1 MEKEL
6 TIVIPCRNEEEYI
19 GRLLEEISLQG
30 VGATEIIL
38 ADANSTDRTVE
49 EALSSSLQLGL
60 KLKIAPGGLPAV
72 GRNRGAFLAKTK
84 YILFVDADVTFTHK
98 CSLLDCLDQMKE
110 GDYDMMTTTPVH
122 RGDTN
127 IRASLLFFLNK
138 ISTRWLSRR
147 DPFAIGAFTLV
158 KKGRFDELE
167 KFDGLGGYDEEV
179 KHTEDWLLSK
189 KVSPSKFLLITDL
202 ITQDDRRFKKFG
214 YWRMVKLIWFNWL
227 NRNNREY
234 YLKDAGYWLHY
245 S

>member
-98 CSLLDCLDQMKE
+98 FSLLDCLDQMKE
-110 GDYDMMTTTPVH
+110 GDYDMMSTTPVY

-147 DPFAIGAFTLV
+147 EPFAIGAFTLV
-158 KKGRFDELE
+158 KKE
-167 KFDGLGGYDEEV
+167 KFDELGGYDEEV

-189 KVSPSKFLLITDL
+189 KILPSKFLLITDL

-234 YLKDAGYWLHY
+234 YLNDAGYWLHY

>member
-38 ADANSTDRTVE
+38 ADANSTDGTVE

-84 YILFVDADVTFTHK
+84 YVLFVDADVTFTHK

-147 DPFAIGAFTLV
+147 EPFAIGAFTLV
-158 KKGRFDELE
+158 KKE
-167 KFDGLGGYDEEV
+167 KFDELGGYDEEV

-189 KVSPSKFLLITDL
+189 KILPSKFLLITDL

-214 YWRMVKLIWFNWL
+214 YRRMVKLIWFNWL

-234 YLKDAGYWLHY
+234 YLNDAGYWLHY

>member
-30 VGATEIIL
+30 VGATKIIL
-38 ADANSTDRTVE
+38 ADAKSTDRTVE
-49 EALSSSLQLGL
+49 EARNAAYQLGL
-60 KLKIAPGGLPAV
+60 KLEIAPGGLPAR
-72 GRNRGAFLAKTK
+72 GRNQGAFLSKTK
-84 YILFVDADVTFTHK
+84 YILFIDADVTFTHK
-98 CSLLDCLDQMKE
+98 FSLLDCLEQMKK
-110 GDYDMMTTTPVH
+110 GDYDMMSTTPVH

-147 DPFAIGAFTLV
+147 EPFAIGAFTLV
-158 KKGRFDELE
+158 KKE

-189 KVSPSKFLLITDL
+189 KVSPNKFLLIPDL

-234 YLKDAGYWLHY
+234 YLNDAGYWLHY

>member
-30 VGATEIIL
+30 VGSTEIIL

-49 EALSSSLQLGL
+49 EALSFSLQLGL

-98 CSLLDCLDQMKE
+98 FSLLDCLDQMKE

-147 DPFAIGAFTLV
+147 EPFSIGAFTLV
-158 KKGRFDELE
+158 KKE
-167 KFDGLGGYDEEV
+167 KFDELGGYDEEV

-189 KVSPSKFLLITDL
+189 KILPSKFLLITDL

-234 YLKDAGYWLHY
+234 YLNDAGYWLHY

>member
-84 YILFVDADVTFTHK
+84 YVLFVDADVTFTHK

-110 GDYDMMTTTPVH
+110 GDYDMLTTTPVH

-127 IRASLLFFLNK
+127 IRASLLFLLNK
-138 ISTRWLSRR
+138 ISTKWLSGRE
-147 DPFAIGAFTLV
+147 PFAIGAFTLV
-158 KKGRFDELE
+158 KKE
-167 KFDGLGGYDEEV
+167 KFDALGGYDEEV

-189 KVSPSKFLLITDL
+189 KILPSKFLLITDL

-234 YLKDAGYWLHY
+234 YLNDAGYWLHY